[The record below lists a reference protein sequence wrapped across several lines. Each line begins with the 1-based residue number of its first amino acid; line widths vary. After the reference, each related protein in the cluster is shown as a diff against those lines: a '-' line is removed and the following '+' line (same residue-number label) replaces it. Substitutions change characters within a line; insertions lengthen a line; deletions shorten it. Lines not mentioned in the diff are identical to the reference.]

1 MRRLALAAGLALAVA
16 ACTNEKAESL
26 RAEIAKLGKERVEA
40 STVEKAKQE
49 AAEAEAALA
58 ASRAAVDQA
67 RDELGKREAE
77 RDRLKQ
83 NLAAEV
89 ARSERL
95 RGAIDAA
102 VRSAQEA
109 TARNQ
114 DLDAKIGGEKRD
126 ATAVRDQAAV
136 LAREIRPADPAW
148 ATARRLDNLAEFLQR
163 ASEQYPDDPVLK
175 ELAASSIKGSSPSA
189 DDARKGADLAARA
202 RDRLATVFEL
212 SPPEETKQESK
223 P

>member
-1 MRRLALAAGLALAVA
+1 MKRLALAASLALAA

-26 RAEIAKLGKERVEA
+26 RAEIAKLGKERIEA
-40 STVEKAKQE
+40 GTVEKAKQE
-49 AAEAEAALA
+49 AADAEAALA
-58 ASRAAVDQA
+58 ASRAAVDQGRA
-67 RDELGKREAE
+67 ELEKQEAE

-83 NLAAEV
+83 GLAAEV

-95 RGAIDAA
+95 RAEIDAA
-102 VRSAQEA
+102 IRSTQAA

-114 DLDAKIGGEKRD
+114 ELDTKIGREKRN

-148 ATARRLDNLAEFLQR
+148 ATARRLDGLAEFLHR
-163 ASEQYPDDPVLK
+163 AAEQYPDDPVLK
-175 ELAASSIKGSSPSA
+175 ELAGTSIKRALPTA

-202 RDRLATVFEL
+202 RDRLAGVFEL
-212 SPPEETKQESK
+212 SPPEETKQEHK

>member
-1 MRRLALAAGLALAVA
+1 VKRLALAASLAMAA

-40 STVEKAKQE
+40 GTVEKAKHE
-49 AAEAEAALA
+49 AADAEAALA
-58 ASRAAVDQA
+58 ASRAAVDQGRA
-67 RDELGKREAE
+67 ELEKQEAE

-83 NLAAEV
+83 GLAAEV

-95 RGAIDAA
+95 RGEIDAA
-102 VRSAQEA
+102 IRSTQAA

-114 DLDAKIGGEKRD
+114 ELDTKIGREKRN

-148 ATARRLDNLAEFLQR
+148 ATARRLDSLAEFLHR
-163 ASEQYPDDPVLK
+163 AAEQYPDDPVLK
-175 ELAASSIKGSSPSA
+175 ELAGTSIKRALPTA
-189 DDARKGADLAARA
+189 DDARKGADLAVRA
-202 RDRLATVFEL
+202 RDRLAGVFEL
-212 SPPEETKQESK
+212 SPPEETKQENK